1 MFSTQLKKLRK
12 EKGLT
17 QAELAEKFGLKPSIL
32 GMYENNRRMP
42 EVKTLSAMADF
53 FNVTTDYLLGK
64 TNLREH
70 FIANKLKS
78 IRAERTIE
86 DYSHKLG
93 ISSNLLKS
101 FEEGKE
107 IPSKGI
113 LDYIAEIEGI
123 DPNYFFESSK
133 IDEPIPNKKVSK
145 IFSNEIEN
153 WLKTENCKEYIE
165 FIYKAYKQGISKE
178 MLKKADINIK
188 IT

>member
-1 MFSTQLKKLRK
+1 
-12 EKGLT
+12 
-17 QAELAEKFGLKPSIL
+17 
-32 GMYENNRRMP
+32 MP

-70 FIANKLKS
+70 FIAEKLKS
-78 IRAERTIE
+78 IRGERTIE
-86 DYSHKLG
+86 DYSQNLG

-123 DPNYFFESSK
+123 DSTYFFNSSK
-133 IDEPIPNKKVSK
+133 IDESVPAIKTTK
-145 IFSNEIEN
+145 IFGNEIEN
-153 WLKTENCKEYIE
+153 WLKTEESKVYIE